1 MLHQG
6 VAMFHRSMCLAVAIV
21 ASAGAR
27 GVAADQPLNAARL
40 RFVENSTGATGKG
53 LWISKVPQVALPA
66 SDPRTVGGTLRIT
79 GLDQEIV
86 FLLASEFWTLDV
98 AGTRFKFKDTTRGPG
113 RPAPVKKMEM
123 TAGKGLKLVAKS
135 ERVDLDDAAPD
146 EVSILLTIGSD
157 VYCST
162 CSALQSGAAGYLAKD
177 CSAPPVCPTPAPL
190 PCGTFLTKWGEIGTA
205 AGEFDYMYG
214 VATSPTGH
222 VYVVDRQNRRV
233 QKFGSSGNFLSQ
245 WGTEGT
251 ADGQFQ
257 LPTDA
262 AVDASGNVYVLDVG
276 TNRVQKFTA
285 NGVFLAKWGSL
296 GSGPGE
302 FLSPYGIATDGA
314 GNVYVADTL
323 NHRIQ
328 KFDAGGGF
336 LLEWGGYGSADGEFD
351 YPYDVAA
358 DGSGNIYVADYEN
371 YRIQKFDAAGAFVTK
386 WGDQGS
392 WAGQFD
398 SPYSIA
404 TDEAGDVYVVD
415 LYSDRVQ
422 KFTGD
427 GTFLALFGG
436 TGSADGKLTL
446 PLGIATAPGRKV
458 YVADRGNER
467 IQIFL
472 CQ

>member
-1 MLHQG
+1 MYYP
-6 VAMFHRSMCLAVAIV
+6 SMWLAVAIV
-21 ASAGAR
+21 AITGAKS
-27 GVAADQPLNAARL
+27 VATDQELTATRL
-40 RFVENSTGATGKG
+40 RFVESSSGATGKG
-53 LWISKVPQVALPA
+53 LWVSKVPEVALPA

-79 GLDQEIV
+79 GLDQEII
-86 FLLASEFWTLDV
+86 FLLAPELWSLEAAD
-98 AGTRFKFKDTTRGPG
+98 TRFKFKDTPSGPG
-113 RPAPVKKMEM
+113 RPAPVKQAAI
-123 TAGKGLKLVAKS
+123 TAGKGLKLVMKS
-135 ERVDLDDAAPD
+135 ERVDLDGATPD
-146 EVSILLTIGSD
+146 DVSVVLTIGSD

-162 CSALQSGAAGYLAKD
+162 CSAAQSSAGRYFARD
-177 CSAPPVCPTPAPL
+177 CSAPAVCPTPVPL
-190 PCGTFLTKWGEIGTA
+190 PCGTFLAKWGEVGTA

-214 VATSPTGH
+214 VSTSPTGH

-233 QKFGSSGNFLSQ
+233 QKFDSSGNFLGQ
-245 WGTEGT
+245 WGSEGT

-257 LPTDA
+257 LPTDS
-262 AVDASGNVYVLDVG
+262 AVDASGNLYVLDVA

-285 NGVFLAKWGSL
+285 DGAFLAKWG
-296 GSGPGE
+296 GPGTGPGE
-302 FLSPYGIATDGA
+302 FQSPYGVATDGA
-314 GNVYVADTL
+314 ANVYVADTL

-328 KFDAGGGF
+328 KFDSGGAF

-351 YPYDVAA
+351 YPYDVAT
-358 DGSGNIYVADYEN
+358 DGGGNVYVADYEN
-371 YRIQKFDAAGAFVTK
+371 YRIQKFDADGAFLTK

-392 WAGQFD
+392 WAGQFA

-415 LYSDRVQ
+415 LYADQVQ

-446 PLGIATAPGRKV
+446 PLGIATAPGGKV
-458 YVADRGNER
+458 YVADRGHER
-467 IQIFL
+467 IQILL